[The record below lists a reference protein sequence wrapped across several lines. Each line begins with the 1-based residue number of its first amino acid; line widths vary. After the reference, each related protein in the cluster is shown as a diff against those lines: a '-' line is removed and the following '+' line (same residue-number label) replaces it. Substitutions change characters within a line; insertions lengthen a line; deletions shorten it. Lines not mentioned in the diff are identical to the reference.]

1 MSDTPT
7 SAADILGV
15 SGTPVFITYKDQQHP
30 ISPPVA
36 TVLDLVEQTVA
47 RRALAAIRKDAE
59 FMPPEWTAGQEKDL
73 GAMMRQRE
81 HATGGT
87 LWAAEMGADGG
98 MRGLQLV
105 LWASLE
111 DARNR
116 TKDKTTL
123 PPAIPFD
130 DIPAVLEESPDAG
143 AVANLLLPDFF
154 RAAGKRR
161 KMPAAVVEKAI
172 AKIKPVV

>member
-15 SGTPVFITYKDQQHP
+15 SGTPVTITYKGQRHP

-47 RRALAAIRKDAE
+47 RRALQAIQDDAE
-59 FMPPEWTAGQEKDL
+59 FMPPEWTAEQRAQL
-73 GAMMRQRE
+73 GALMRQRE
-81 HATGGT
+81 HATGGK
-87 LWAAEMGADGG
+87 LWAAEFSADGG

-105 LWASLE
+105 LWACLE
-111 DARNR
+111 DARTR
-116 TKDKTTL
+116 AKDKATL

-130 DIPAVLEESPDAG
+130 DMTTVLAESPDAG
-143 AVANLLLPDFF
+143 AVAELWMPDFF
-154 RAAGKRR
+154 KAAGKRR